1 MVDTAVKTRRQ
12 RLKRNLK
19 SIIESIKKN
28 YKPEKIILFGSLA
41 SGRVNPASDIDL
53 LIIKN
58 TRKRRTDRIL
68 DVLRICDY
76 DVAFEPVVYTPK
88 EIQQN
93 LKDGDCFT
101 KEILKK
107 GKLLY
112 VQE

>member
-19 SIIESIKKN
+19 SITESIKKK
-28 YKPEKIILFGSLA
+28 YRPEKIILFGSLA
-41 SGRVNPASDIDL
+41 SGRINPASDIDL

-68 DVLRICDY
+68 DVLRMCNY
-76 DVAFEPVVYTPK
+76 DIAFEPIVYTPG
-88 EIQQN
+88 EIRQR

-101 KEILKK
+101 REILEK

-112 VQE
+112 AQE